1 MQNDKILIYVDGK
14 RRKNSKEQ
22 SFGTNNIDTY
32 EGKDVVKVDIIWSF
46 LQTQPKLG
54 NNFKFTDAMLDIIC
68 QLNPI

>member
-32 EGKDVVKVDIIWSF
+32 EGKDVVKVDII
-46 LQTQPKLG
+46 
-54 NNFKFTDAMLDIIC
+54 
-68 QLNPI
+68 